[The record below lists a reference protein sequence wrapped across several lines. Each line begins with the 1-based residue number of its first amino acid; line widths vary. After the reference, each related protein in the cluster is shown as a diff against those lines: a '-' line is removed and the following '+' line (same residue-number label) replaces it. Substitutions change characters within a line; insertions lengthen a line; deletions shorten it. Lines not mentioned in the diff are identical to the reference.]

1 MSVPLA
7 RRQGRPPEPWEVV
20 LRDSAPATIVGWK
33 ALVEGLLTNQ
43 CCAFHRNMEI
53 SSRYAWIYGQQP
65 VGFKWAAMAALASHH
80 VRLALFPLRLDSDG
94 TGYVDLPRSLARRS
108 LLLTPDVHTIRATN
122 NAIFDDIFWVHVAY
136 STAEDGIARLRALLS
151 AEPRYA
157 PVLAGFESM
166 DRGRRVLEDR
176 STSVA
181 ARREAEQLVWDGTL
195 QLLEHEQ
202 RALVQPNFDH
212 LSCAFARLVSIAATT
227 SFEVRGV
234 RQEVACFTSFYL
246 HSLRQGVPHARQVHA
261 WPRITHF
268 EDRWRWLETSV
279 VPRFRRVEADRSVI
293 GGALRRISAEARVY
307 ASIPCVAPG

>member
-1 MSVPLA
+1 VTTDRTRHDRAPVTRLD
-7 RRQGRPPEPWEVV
+7 GRPPEPWEVA
-20 LRDSAPATIVGWK
+20 LRDGAPATIAGWK

-53 SSRYAWIYGQQP
+53 SSHYAWMYGQRP

-80 VRLALFPLRLDSDG
+80 VRLALFPLRVDSDG
-94 TGYVDLPRSLARRS
+94 TGYVDLPRSLARRR
-108 LLLTPDVHTIRATN
+108 LLLTPG
-122 NAIFDDIFWVHVAY
+122 
-136 STAEDGIARLRALLS
+136 DGS
-151 AEPRYA
+151 E
-157 PVLAGFESM
+157 
-166 DRGRRVLEDR
+166 
-176 STSVA
+176 SVA

-279 VPRFRRVEADRSVI
+279 VPRFRRVEADRSAI
-293 GGALRRISAEARVY
+293 GGALRRIAAEARVY
-307 ASIPCVAPG
+307 ASIPCVPPG